1 MGLELLAELGIQVWA
16 SKANRG
22 STLDG
27 GGSFAR
33 GKQRSQGTQPELLGK
48 THLKADGEAS
58 DRNATIRQ
66 WVSKWKRRSQGGM
79 SGGRTASHAGL
90 RRAPA
95 ARR

>member
-1 MGLELLAELGIQVWA
+1 MEALWM
-16 SKANRG
+16 
-22 STLDG
+22 G
-27 GGSFAR
+27 GGFAR

-66 WVSKWKRRSQGGM
+66 WVSKWKQRSQGGM
-79 SGGRTASHAGL
+79 SGRRTASHAGL